1 MNSFLKREFLL
12 FLNIPKNIYLP
23 LSIYS
28 IVFVIFIALGL
39 PDSFK
44 FANVFISSFITVFII
59 SESSFKDDFESGAI
73 EQMMFENKNLLGYVL
88 SKLFIQFVFVF
99 LPMLLIGL
107 LFGGLPENLS
117 ITQFSFSYLICLLT
131 LSPFFNL
138 GSIVSVRK
146 NNSLN
151 ALIIIPF
158 LIPFIFLVE
167 GLFLNGQWNP
177 NFYFLMAYFVFSVV
191 FINLLITEVIKIQIR

>member
-1 MNSFLKREFLL
+1 MDSRQ
-12 FLNIPKNIYLP
+12 
-23 LSIYS
+23 
-28 IVFVIFIALGL
+28 IVFGIYNADGTFFG
-39 PDSFK
+39 
-44 FANVFISSFITVFII
+44 
-59 SESSFKDDFESGAI
+59 E
-73 EQMMFENKNLLGYVL
+73 LGYVL